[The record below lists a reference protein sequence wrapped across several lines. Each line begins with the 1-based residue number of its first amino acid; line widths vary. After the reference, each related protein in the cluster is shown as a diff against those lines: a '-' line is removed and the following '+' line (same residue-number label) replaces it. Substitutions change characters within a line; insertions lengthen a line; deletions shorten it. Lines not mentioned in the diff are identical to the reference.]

1 MRILVHPAFSK
12 NCGARILSLVFL
24 LVLGGHPSFA
34 ESQLAAAATQITGPI
49 TVAQLESFVAKARGK
64 RDAGVANEIAGM
76 ELMERLSAARFARC
90 QASLPGQR
98 AKTALLVLADS
109 SAFLD
114 PPVDEIL
121 AREEPDPASQKKMIA
136 LTVDYVNNTI
146 HRLPNLS
153 ATRVTTTFERVSSS
167 KKPMHRVAKSSAVI
181 LYRDGQEQVRGR
193 IPDKAVGLR
202 TSGEFGVIL
211 DTVLLDAVS
220 GNLQWSRWQQGTA
233 GPEAVFR
240 YSTGGRKSH
249 YKVDGEDTAYIG
261 EIAIDPF
268 SGAIL
273 RIVFRTDLDPNNPLG
288 TFSPLARTADISVEY
303 GPVELGGKTYICPLK
318 GVALSNRMDL
328 ILPMHADVTWL
339 NDRVFENYHL
349 FRSDVRIVPDFSDVH

>member
-34 ESQLAAAATQITGPI
+34 ESQLAAAAGQITGPI
-49 TVAQLESFVAKARGK
+49 TVAQLESYAATARGK
-64 RDAGVANEIAGM
+64 PDAEVANEIAGM

-90 QASLPGQR
+90 QANLPGQR
-98 AKTALLVLADS
+98 AKTALLILADS

-114 PPVDEIL
+114 LPADEIL
-121 AREEPDPASQKKMIA
+121 AKEEPDPASQKKMIA
-136 LTVDYVNNTI
+136 LTVDYVHNTI

-153 ATRVTTTFERVSSS
+153 ATRVTTTFERVSTS
-167 KKPMHRVAKSSAVI
+167 KKPMHRVAKSSVVI

-193 IPDKAVGLR
+193 MPYKAVGLR

-220 GNLQWSRWQQGTA
+220 GNLQWSRWQRGAA

-249 YKVDGEDTAYIG
+249 YKVDGEDTAYTG
-261 EIAIDPF
+261 EIAIDPS

-288 TFSPLARTADISVEY
+288 TFSPLARTADLSVEY
-303 GPVELGGKTYICPLK
+303 GPVELGGRTYICPLK

-328 ILPMHADVTWL
+328 ILPTQAATMWL